1 MRKKT
6 LHEIVF
12 TNIQKVLKA
21 KGIAQRELARS
32 LKRDKVTVNR
42 WINGNRGITLNNLE
56 AIAKAIK
63 VKPEKLISSELKVI
77 HKIVIK

>member
-12 TNIQKVLKA
+12 TNIQKVIKA
-21 KGIAQRELARS
+21 KSITQRELAQL

-63 VKPEKLISSELKVI
+63 IKPEKLINSELKVI

>member
-1 MRKKT
+1 MF
-6 LHEIVF
+6 LSVLDFLAAIVS
-12 TNIQKVLKA
+12 VV
-21 KGIAQRELARS
+21 KGIAQRELARL

>member
-21 KGIAQRELARS
+21 KDITQRELARL

>member
-21 KGIAQRELARS
+21 KGIAQRELARL